1 MTTPEEPRVLVLHTV
16 TKLCGGS
23 SYPTVYRSE
32 RQTVVVQGYALSG
45 AEAGLTVRDGERLV
59 EIPVDL
65 LLAAADA
72 IRADHGA

>member
-1 MTTPEEPRVLVLHTV
+1 MTTHEEPRVPVLHTF

-23 SYPTVYRSE
+23 SCPTVYRSE

-45 AEAGLTVRDGERLV
+45 AEAGLTVPDGERLV

-65 LLAAADA
+65 LLAAADE